1 MPPTLQLPFGSN
13 FSWDDHLPFGKVP
26 NQLVLKKEGLPLDY
40 LAKYKVRNR
49 AHQIYKAAA
58 KLWAEG
64 LAWERALAIVT
75 EAFDAATYEP
85 EG

>member
-1 MPPTLQLPFGSN
+1 MSFYFVLGVCRPVTVLL
-13 FSWDDHLPFGKVP
+13 GKVP

-40 LAKYKVRNR
+40 LAKYRVRNR

-85 EG
+85 GG